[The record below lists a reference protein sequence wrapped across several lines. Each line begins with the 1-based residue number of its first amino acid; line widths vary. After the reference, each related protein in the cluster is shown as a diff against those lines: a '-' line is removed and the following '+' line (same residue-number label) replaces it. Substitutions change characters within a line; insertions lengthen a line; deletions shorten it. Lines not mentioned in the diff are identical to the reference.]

1 MRGRNLLLL
10 AVLSACTAASTVTTA
25 TTTSVNT
32 TTTTSVLS
40 PEEATSQFQLCLSG
54 YSVETE
60 VPLGDDGRPDLTAL
74 EQTLRDDLTAM
85 RIALT
90 SCAAHLA
97 ASGALD
103 LSDEPVLREAVR
115 THLTNF
121 SICMRSQGVD
131 DFPDP
136 VPDFD
141 GTGLPYPIADLP
153 MADPEFGSA
162 IEACTAAVGV
172 APLRR

>member
-1 MRGRNLLLL
+1 MRGLNLVLF
-10 AVLSACTAASTVTTA
+10 AVLSACTAGSTVTTA
-25 TTTSVNT
+25 TITSVST
-32 TTTTSVLS
+32 TTTTTVLS
-40 PEEATSQFQLCLSG
+40 PEEATAQFQLCLSG
-54 YSVETE
+54 YGVQTD
-60 VPLGDDGRPDLTAL
+60 VPLGEDGRPDLTAL
-74 EQTLRDDLTAM
+74 EETLRDDLTAM
-85 RIALT
+85 RSALT
-90 SCAAHLA
+90 ACAAHLA

-131 DFPDP
+131 GFPDP

-141 GTGLPYPIADLP
+141 GTGLPYQIADLP
-153 MADPEFGSA
+153 VADPEFGSA

-172 APLRR
+172 DPLRR